1 MVGSQQRDLWG
12 QYRGKVKVTRNQLQD
27 PSLVPRPRGRRETWP
42 GYEATQ
48 DPCLEPPVLY
58 CWATRHSQLSGR
70 ALATQPLLDSQCFFT
85 FFYCCLITSNNFNQI
100 IVLISEG
107 NIIVEHSF
115 HSFLNS
121 FNAYSTP
128 ADSLKAA
135 GIQRDPTSNTQP
147 PVAAVESSSTRYSE
161 PVVIKMSPPL
171 AVRQEEPKFDPYA
184 DDIDPYAISPRMQ
197 VYMERQMRQK
207 CCR

>member
-1 MVGSQQRDLWG
+1 MGGER
-12 QYRGKVKVTRNQLQD
+12 RGLGTRLPKIPALSRQCSTAELPDTHSYLAEHWLHNPCWI
-27 PSLVPRPRGRRETWP
+27 PSGF
-42 GYEATQ
+42 
-48 DPCLEPPVLY
+48 C
-58 CWATRHSQLSGR
+58 
-70 ALATQPLLDSQCFFT
+70 T

-171 AVRQEEPKFDPYA
+171 AVREEEPKFDPYA
-184 DDIDPYAISPRMQ
+184 DDIDPYAVSPRMQ